1 MSLWP
6 SPRGHVVCVRLK
18 LRWVSM
24 VKRSVA
30 ASVAGDDLRSS
41 RSPGPKI
48 SVQSIIGGVAL
59 AAIVCA
65 AAAAVYPHIGADA
78 DAASAP
84 VERASF
90 SDRFGA
96 LGGSSVVALHRTPP
110 ATSPEIP
117 DDVRRGYAKLFDV
130 TASLGPGG
138 DTFSTAP
145 RQFYGRRLASLTPA
159 ESETLAPPEL
169 AMPSQRLANAIPLPL
184 ARPSVLA
191 RLDNAPVVI
200 AKGKPASSPSSSGAD
215 RIFEKLFG
223 KPMRG
228 LGTLLAYA
236 PSDGGVLSDGQS
248 ASPTGRYDRT
258 TAVYD
263 ITAKMVYLP
272 DGTRLEAHSG
282 LGPKMD
288 DPRFVH
294 VKMHGA
300 TPPHVYD
307 LKMRE
312 ALFHGTEAIRLHPV
326 GGEQAIH
333 NRRGLLA
340 HPYLLG
346 PRGDSNG
353 CVSFKDYEVFLR
365 AFKRGDIKRLAV
377 VERVE

>member
-1 MSLWP
+1 VSMRKRSGAAP
-6 SPRGHVVCVRLK
+6 AAGDG
-18 LRWVSM
+18 LRWSQP
-24 VKRSVA
+24 RRRH
-30 ASVAGDDLRSS
+30 L
-41 RSPGPKI
+41 
-48 SVQSIIGGVAL
+48 SVQSVIGGVAL

-65 AAAAVYPHIGADA
+65 AAAAVYPHLGAEA
-78 DAASAP
+78 DAAIAP
-84 VERASF
+84 AERASF
-90 SDRFGA
+90 GDRFGA
-96 LGGSSVVALHRTPP
+96 LGGSSVVVMHRP
-110 ATSPEIP
+110 APETSPEIP

-138 DTFSTAP
+138 DTFSTEP
-145 RQFYGRRLASLTPA
+145 RAFYGRRLASLAPA
-159 ESETLAPPEL
+159 GSEAIAPPDVAKPSSQL
-169 AMPSQRLANAIPLPL
+169 AKAVPLPL
-184 ARPSVLA
+184 VRPSKLA
-191 RLDNAPVVI
+191 RLDNAPVAI
-200 AKGKPASSPSSSGAD
+200 PKTKPAPASSGAD

-223 KPMRG
+223 KPLSG

-236 PSDGGVLSDGQS
+236 PSDGGILSDGQS

-263 ITAKMVYLP
+263 ITAKKVYLP
-272 DGTRLEAHSG
+272 DGTKLEAHSG

-288 DPRFVH
+288 DPRFAH
-294 VKMHGA
+294 VKMHGV
-300 TPPHVYD
+300 TPPHIYD

-312 ALFHGTEAIRLHPV
+312 ALFHGVEAIRLHPV
-326 GGEQAIH
+326 GGQQAIH
-333 NRRGLLA
+333 NRVGLLA